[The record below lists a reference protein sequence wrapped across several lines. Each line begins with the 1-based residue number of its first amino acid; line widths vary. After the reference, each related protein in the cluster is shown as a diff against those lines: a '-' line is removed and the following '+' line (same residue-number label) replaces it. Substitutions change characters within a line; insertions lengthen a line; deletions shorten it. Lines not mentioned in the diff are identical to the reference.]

1 MGKIEKKHIILL
13 IVLFIALLIVPQFI
27 SNDYYIL
34 IFNRIFINAIV
45 VLGLNFITGLTGQM
59 NLGMAGI
66 FALGAYSSA
75 LVSRNLNTSPWI
87 GMIAAILI
95 GLIIGRTLGYP
106 SLRVKGV
113 YLSLTTI
120 GFAEVVR
127 MLISNLTN
135 FTGGTQ
141 GIRNIKPYRIFGF
154 EFNTQI
160 RMYYL
165 FFICLVI
172 ALFIAWR
179 IVNSKWGR
187 VFKSLRDNVE
197 AVEMSGV
204 NIAEIKI
211 KAFTACAI
219 YGSIAGAL
227 YAHFMGYINP
237 STFSIDFST
246 NFVIMLV
253 IGGLGSVFGNI
264 IGAAIVTVLPELL
277 KFLGDYYLI
286 TFSVIVLIGAI
297 FFPRGWVVLF
307 LDIVKKIKGAIISLR
322 RKEVS

>member
-1 MGKIEKKHIILL
+1 MVKLKKKNIIWMVA
-13 IVLFIALLIVPQFI
+13 IFIALLTIPQFI
-27 SNDYYIL
+27 HNDYYIL
-34 IFNRIFINAIV
+34 LFNRIFINAIV

-59 NLGMAGI
+59 NMGMAGI

-75 LVSRNLNTSPWI
+75 LVTKNLDTSPWI
-87 GMIAAILI
+87 GLI
-95 GLIIGRTLGYP
+95 VAVIMGLIIGRCLGYP

-120 GFAEVVR
+120 GFAEVIR

-141 GIRNIKPYRIFGF
+141 GIRNIKPYSIFGF
-154 EFNTQI
+154 EFNTQS
-160 RMYYL
+160 RMYY
-165 FFICLVI
+165 FFLISMCI
-172 ALFIAWR
+172 AIFFAYR
-179 IVNSKWGR
+179 IVYSKWGR

-219 YGSIAGAL
+219 FGSVAGAM

-237 STFSIDFST
+237 STFSIDLST

-264 IGAAIVTVLPELL
+264 IGAVIVTALPELL

-286 TFSVIVLIGAI
+286 TFSVIVLLGAI

-307 LDIVKKIKGAIISLR
+307 LDIAKKIKETILKLS

>member
-1 MGKIEKKHIILL
+1 ML

>member
-1 MGKIEKKHIILL
+1 MAKFTKKQVIWI
-13 IVLFIALLIVPQFI
+13 IALLIALLLVPQI
-27 SNDYYIL
+27 IRNDYIIL
-34 IFNRIFINAIV
+34 IFNRIFINSIV

-66 FALGAYSSA
+66 YALGAYTSA
-75 LVSRNLNTSPWI
+75 LITQNLNVSPWI
-87 GMIAAILI
+87 GLIAAVLI
-95 GLIIGRTLGYP
+95 GLIIGRCLGYP

-120 GFAEVVR
+120 GFSEVVR
-127 MLISNLTN
+127 MLISNLKN
-135 FTGGTQ
+135 VTGGTQ
-141 GIRNIKPYRIFGF
+141 GIKYIKPYSIFGF
-154 EFNTQI
+154 EFNTQK

-165 FFICLVI
+165 FFVCMLI
-172 ALFIAWR
+172 AIFIAWR
-179 IVNSKWGR
+179 IVYSKWGR

-219 YGSIAGAL
+219 FGSVAGAF

-237 STFSIDFST
+237 STFSIDLST

-253 IGGLGSVFGNI
+253 IGGLGSVVGNI
-264 IGAAIVTVLPELL
+264 IGTAIVTVLPELL
-277 KFLGDYYLI
+277 RFLGDYYLI
-286 TFSVIVLIGAI
+286 TFSIIVLIGAI

-307 LDIVKKIKGAIISLR
+307 CDIFNKIKRSVLK